1 MPITD
6 KKSFW
11 AFTGLSGL
19 FVLLSFGDL
28 CYDVVT
34 EGFVLSELLE
44 FSLAFTVIVI
54 LSLLWWKLWVMYA
67 REKETVA
74 LMQNNLKRF
83 RSRHTASL
91 ESMRAAIEEQ
101 FNDWK
106 LSKAESSVARQ
117 LILGYSFQRIASAN
131 GKSVK
136 TIQNHATSIY
146 NKAMVNG
153 RSDLAAFF
161 LCDLFED

>member
-1 MPITD
+1 MFIH
-6 KKSFW
+6 
-11 AFTGLSGL
+11 A
-19 FVLLSFGDL
+19 
-28 CYDVVT
+28 
-34 EGFVLSELLE
+34 
-44 FSLAFTVIVI
+44 AHI
-54 LSLLWWKLWVMYA
+54 LSLLWRKLWVMYA

-83 RSRHTASL
+83 RSKHTASL
-91 ESMRAAIEEQ
+91 ESMKAAIEEQ